1 MGGDQPGRRPP
12 PNQKDNILLIHKI
25 ETETFPIIVEPLKG
39 RPGAYLKQG
48 ASFVMV
54 PESAYADLVD
64 ALEDIIHPDRPA
76 AVSPAKAVKEL
87 GVLHLHRKENQ

>member
-1 MGGDQPGRRPP
+1 M
-12 PNQKDNILLIHKI
+12 LIHKI

-64 ALEDIIHPDRPA
+64 ALEQVIYPERPA
-76 AVSPAKAVKEL
+76 AVSPAKLHAAKL
-87 GVLHLHRKENQ
+87 GQLVVHKTGDHEE